1 MRRRADRWSSTRR
14 LFVVVHAVVVRREL
28 VARVGHWTVELL
40 LVMIGARVIVVVV
53 VVFHF
58 VVQMK
63 RRDLLGHLGD
73 AARRRARVGGV
84 RVAAIRMRLFRF
96 LSRARQEQQRSAI
109 SLMSSCSD

>member
-1 MRRRADRWSSTRR
+1 M
-14 LFVVVHAVVVRREL
+14 HAVVVRREL

-53 VVFHF
+53 AVVVFHF

-73 AARRRARVGGV
+73 AARRRAHVRGV